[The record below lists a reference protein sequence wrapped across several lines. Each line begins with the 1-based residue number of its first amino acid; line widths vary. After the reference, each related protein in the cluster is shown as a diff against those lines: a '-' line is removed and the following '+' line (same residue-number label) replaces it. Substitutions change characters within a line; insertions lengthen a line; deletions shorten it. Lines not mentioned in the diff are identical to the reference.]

1 MGRVA
6 LGAHIRI
13 NIPNFVR
20 NDLNMIVSGRIIRYW
35 RLLPLFLAIAL
46 LSSAVVAC
54 VRDLPD
60 PEQFVPVENGGG
72 DEPTQPEQPE
82 QPEQPQQPE
91 QPEQPEQP
99 QQPEQPEHPEQPPQ
113 QEVNIPDSTFRAW
126 LLWNYDSDKDG
137 HLADTEAEAITKIEL
152 STDNI
157 STLEGIQGFPNL
169 NYLHAQGT
177 RKDETNYG
185 KLTQVDL
192 TGNPKLRHIHLIHN
206 HISKLNLGDQP
217 DLDYLSIDYNEVTEI
232 DVKSFQRLTLLQ
244 VSYNKL
250 KAIDVSGLDNLD
262 EFHCADNPIETI
274 TLSNPKLVSF
284 RCAGTLVKELDL
296 SKCPKI
302 NHLDCSN
309 CPNLTTI
316 KLAKGQVIGNIAKDN
331 KAKFEYYE

>member
-1 MGRVA
+1 
-6 LGAHIRI
+6 
-13 NIPNFVR
+13 
-20 NDLNMIVSGRIIRYW
+20 
-35 RLLPLFLAIAL
+35 
-46 LSSAVVAC
+46 
-54 VRDLPD
+54 
-60 PEQFVPVENGGG
+60 
-72 DEPTQPEQPE
+72 
-82 QPEQPQQPE
+82 
-91 QPEQPEQP
+91 
-99 QQPEQPEHPEQPPQ
+99 
-113 QEVNIPDSTFRAW
+113 
-126 LLWNYDSDKDG
+126 YDSDKDG

-192 TGNPKLRHIHLIHN
+192 TDNPKLQHIHLIHN

-232 DVKSFQRLTLLQ
+232 DVKSFAKLTLLQ

-250 KAIDVSGLDNLD
+250 KTIDVSGLNELD

-284 RCAGTLVKELDL
+284 RCAGTLIKELDL
-296 SKCPKI
+296 SKCPKL
-302 NHLDCSN
+302 NYLDCAD
-309 CPNLTTI
+309 CPNLTII
-316 KLAKGQVIGNIAKDN
+316 KLAKGQVIGNITKDD
-331 KAKFEYYE
+331 KTKFEYYE

>member
-6 LGAHIRI
+6 LGEHIRI

-46 LSSAVVAC
+46 LGSAVVAC

-72 DEPTQPEQPE
+72 DEPTQPQQPE
-82 QPEQPQQPE
+82 RPQQPQQPE
-91 QPEQPEQP
+91 R
-99 QQPEQPEHPEQPPQ
+99 PPQ

-217 DLDYLSIDYNEVTEI
+217 DLDYLSIDYNEATEI

-250 KAIDVSGLDNLD
+250 KTIDVSGLNELD

-274 TLSNPKLVSF
+274 TLANPKLVSF

-296 SKCPKI
+296 SKCPRI

>member
-72 DEPTQPEQPE
+72 DEPT
-82 QPEQPQQPE
+82 
-91 QPEQPEQP
+91 
-99 QQPEQPEHPEQPPQ
+99 QPEHPEQPPQ

>member
-13 NIPNFVR
+13 NIPNFVK

-46 LSSAVVAC
+46 LGSAVVAC

-72 DEPTQPEQPE
+72 YEPTQPEQ
-82 QPEQPQQPE
+82 
-91 QPEQPEQP
+91 
-99 QQPEQPEHPEQPPQ
+99 PEQPPQ

-192 TGNPKLRHIHLIHN
+192 TDNPKLQHIHLIHN

-217 DLDYLSIDYNEVTEI
+217 DLDYLDLDYNEVTEI
-232 DVKSFQRLTLLQ
+232 DVKSFTKLTLLQ
-244 VSYNKL
+244 VSYNQL
-250 KAIDVSGLDNLD
+250 KTIDVSGLNELD

-274 TLSNPKLVSF
+274 TLANPKLVSF

-296 SKCPKI
+296 SKCPRI